1 MSTHANDSTG
11 TLSAEALA
19 NLPGLV
25 AANAHLRVACAEVGG
40 RRVWIKRYDVERM
53 PYGKVLHALASPL
66 LPMFLR
72 SSVRAQGQAGLERE
86 RNKMERFRT
95 AGFPVAGILYSEPSV
110 LVLSDVGAT
119 AQKRLCDLLCV
130 DAAAHDDLLV
140 KLARALGEAH
150 RAGLCHGRPHP
161 RDMFLQDDRVGFLD
175 FEEEPE
181 AVMDLPMA
189 QARDLW
195 LLFLQISSRAALP
208 GTQMRAFSAWR
219 GAAPAAVVPALSRL
233 VGFFHRWMTP
243 LRLLPENLLG
253 KDALYA
259 VQATSFLKS
268 ALDAAPASASSL
280 QATGR
285 ERPRGQS

>member
-11 TLSAEALA
+11 ALSAEGLA
-19 NLPGLV
+19 SLADL
-25 AANAHLRVACAEVGG
+25 AANARSRVARADSGG

-53 PYGKVLHALASPL
+53 PFGKVLHALVSPL
-66 LPMFLR
+66 LPVFLR
-72 SSVRAQGQAGLERE
+72 SSARARGQAGLERE
-86 RNKMERFRT
+86 RGKMDRFRA
-95 AGFPVAGILYSEPSV
+95 AGFPVADILYSAPSV
-110 LVLSDVGAT
+110 LVLSDVGPS
-119 AQKRLCDLLCV
+119 AQKHLGDLRSV
-130 DAAAHDDLLV
+130 NAAAHDDLLV
-140 KLARALGEAH
+140 KLAQALGEAH

-161 RDMFLQDDRVGFLD
+161 RDMFLREDRVGFLD

-181 AVMDLPMA
+181 AVMPLHMA

-208 GTQMRAFSAWR
+208 GTQMRAFAAWR
-219 GAAPAAVVPALSRL
+219 AAAPPAVVPALSRL
-233 VGFFHRWMTP
+233 VGFFHGWMAP
-243 LRLLPENLLG
+243 LRLLPESLLG

-259 VQATSFLKS
+259 VRATSFLKS